1 MFGKGISLSNLTD
14 EQVEMLDILWSMTEL
29 SEIEE
34 WQSTLSPEDRE
45 MSESLI
51 QLIILE
57 SMDNLITSDLT
68 DAQEVL
74 QKFTLKD

>member
-1 MFGKGISLSNLTD
+1 MITLENLTP

-29 SEIEE
+29 SEVEE
-34 WQSTLSPEDRE
+34 WQKTLSEEERE

-51 QLIILE
+51 RLVILE
-57 SMDNLITSDLT
+57 SMDRVITSDLS

-74 QKFTLKD
+74 KKFTKG

>member
-14 EQVEMLDILWSMTEL
+14 EQVEMLDILWSMPEL

>member
-1 MFGKGISLSNLTD
+1 MITLENLTP

-29 SEIEE
+29 SEVEE
-34 WQSTLSPEDRE
+34 WQKTLSEEERE

-51 QLIILE
+51 RLVILE
-57 SMDNLITSDLT
+57 SMDRVITSDLS

-74 QKFTLKD
+74 KKFTKD

>member
-34 WQSTLSPEDRE
+34 WQSTLSPEDKE

>member
-29 SEIEE
+29 SEVEE